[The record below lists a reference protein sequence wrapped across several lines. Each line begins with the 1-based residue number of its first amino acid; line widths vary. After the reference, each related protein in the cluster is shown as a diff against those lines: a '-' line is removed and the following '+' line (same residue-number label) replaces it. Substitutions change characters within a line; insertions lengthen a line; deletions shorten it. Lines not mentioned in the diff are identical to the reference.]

1 MCNRAVK
8 ARRTARSTGYAYD
21 DARHFGARIG
31 VCYPG
36 GVPEVSPGVC
46 RILKSVLPL
55 RGEALARF
63 KPGLLGPGTS
73 NERG

>member
-21 DARHFGARIG
+21 DVRHFGARIG

-36 GVPEVSPGVC
+36 GVQN
-46 RILKSVLPL
+46 
-55 RGEALARF
+55 LAQGAGF
-63 KPGLLGPGTS
+63 AEPWG
-73 NERG
+73 